1 MSDDKAGADRPALE
15 SPNMH
20 RPNAGF
26 SLIEIIVAVS
36 VLSILAAVMVPVV
49 SGVIDDARVTNAE
62 TDLSTIKTAY
72 NQFFNDTGHW
82 PGNGNGTWNQ
92 NDMTDT
98 LGSNNY
104 VLFTNT
110 GNVLG
115 WNGPYLENWSMGSN
129 GNPAFTNATNDQG
142 ILDPWGYRY
151 RISGFA
157 PGSVPEAPFGAL
169 VAYSRGPNNTLDT
182 GNADLALGNAQ
193 GDDIVKVITV
203 KP

>member
-1 MSDDKAGADRPALE
+1 
-15 SPNMH
+15 MH

-62 TDLSTIKTAY
+62 TDLATIKTAY
-72 NQFFNDTGHW
+72 NQFFTDTGQW
-82 PGNGNGTWNQ
+82 PGNGNGTWNR

-104 VLFTNT
+104 VLFTNS
-110 GNVLG
+110 GNDNG
-115 WNGPYLENWSMGSN
+115 WNGPYLENWAMGSN
-129 GNPAFTNATNDQG
+129 GNPAFTNATNDEG

-157 PGSVPEAPFGAL
+157 VGSVPEAPFGAL